1 MAMVVGNPEELIA
14 FLNVLQ
20 RYLDNIDTET
30 NQLLSAFNS
39 LESTWR
45 DQQAAKFDEELKELV
60 NRLNIFKENAEEKIP
75 HLRKLAYDLENYLR
89 R

>member
-14 FLNVLQ
+14 FSNVLQ

-60 NRLNIFKENAEEKIP
+60 NRQNIFKENAEEKIP

>member
-14 FLNVLQ
+14 FSNVLQ

>member
-1 MAMVVGNPEELIA
+1 MAMVVGNPEELII
-14 FLNVLQ
+14 FSNVLQ
-20 RYLDNIDTET
+20 KYLDNIDTET

-45 DQQAAKFDEELKELV
+45 DQQAVKFDEELKELI

>member
-14 FLNVLQ
+14 FSNVLQ

-45 DQQAAKFDEELKELV
+45 DQQATKFDEELKELV